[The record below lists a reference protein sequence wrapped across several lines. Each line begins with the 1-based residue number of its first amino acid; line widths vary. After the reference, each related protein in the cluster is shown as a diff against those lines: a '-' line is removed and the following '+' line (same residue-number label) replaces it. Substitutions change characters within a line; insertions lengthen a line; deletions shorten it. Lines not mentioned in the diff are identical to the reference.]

1 MAYNNRG
8 IVYDDLKEY
17 DKAMADYN
25 KANEINPQYAMAYN
39 NRGSVYYD
47 LKEYDKAIKDYN
59 KALGIDPKHPYASNN
74 KKLAEEAK
82 RNQ

>member
-8 IVYDDLKEY
+8 L
-17 DKAMADYN
+17 
-25 KANEINPQYAMAYN
+25 
-39 NRGSVYYD
+39 VYYN

-59 KALGIDPKHPYASNN
+59 KALEIDPKVPYASNN

>member
-1 MAYNNRG
+1 MADYNKVIEINPQDADAYNNRG
-8 IVYDDLKEY
+8 Y
-17 DKAMADYN
+17 
-25 KANEINPQYAMAYN
+25 
-39 NRGSVYYD
+39 VYYN

-59 KALGIDPKHPYASNN
+59 KAIEINPQNPYASNN

>member
-1 MAYNNRG
+1 MPRALYHIDYYYGGNFYYN
-8 IVYDDLKEY
+8 
-17 DKAMADYN
+17 
-25 KANEINPQYAMAYN
+25 
-39 NRGSVYYD
+39 

-59 KALGIDPKHPYASNN
+59 KALEIDPKVPYASNN

>member
-1 MAYNNRG
+1 
-8 IVYDDLKEY
+8 
-17 DKAMADYN
+17 MADYN
-25 KANEINPQYAMAYN
+25 KAIEINPQYAYAYN
-39 NRGSVYYD
+39 NRGWVYYN

-59 KALGIDPKHPYASNN
+59 KALEIDPKVPSASNN